1 MFWRESRL
9 IVGTVSRLLQR
20 IHFCTHL
27 ITVGKAAIQTV
38 LAQKIDTHKDNGD
51 DDDEWL
57 MILIIAKIYKYM
69 RLHIIVIVRW
79 NDSFYNKF

>member
-9 IVGTVSRLLQR
+9 IVGTVSRLLQ
-20 IHFCTHL
+20 THPFL
-27 ITVGKAAIQTV
+27 RSSHYSWKAAIQTV
-38 LAQKIDTHKDNGD
+38 LAQKIDMHKDND

-57 MILIIAKIYKYM
+57 MILIIAKIYKYI